1 MPAYPAVVFDMD
13 GTILNTL
20 EDLTISLNQALEAQ
34 GFPPRTLEEVRQT
47 VGNGYRNLM
56 RDSCPPGTSDE
67 VVEQVFQAF
76 SEHYAVHYADHTAP
90 YDGIP
95 ELLETLKAAGLKLAV
110 VSNKGDR
117 EACHLAERN
126 FPGIFDAVIGQ
137 RDDVPRKPNP
147 QMVEIV
153 LREMGVSAREAVYV
167 GDSEVDIKTATAAG
181 LPFVLVLWGFR
192 SREQLE
198 AAGGTEFCET
208 TGELEE
214 RLLGSRHPL
223 P

>member
-1 MPAYPAVVFDMD
+1 MPFFPAVVFDMD

-20 EDLTISLNQALEAQ
+20 EDLKISLNQALEAE

-47 VGNGYRNLM
+47 VGNGYRDLM
-56 RDSCPPGTSDE
+56 RNSCPPGTPDE
-67 VVEQVFQAF
+67 VVERVFQAF
-76 SEHYAVHYADHTAP
+76 SEHYAQHYADHTAP
-90 YDGIP
+90 YEGIP

-137 RDDVPRKPNP
+137 RDDVPRKPDP

-153 LREMGVSAREAVYV
+153 LREMGVGAREAVYV

-181 LPFVLVLWGFR
+181 LPVLLVTWGFR
-192 SREQLE
+192 SQGQLE
-198 AAGGTEFCET
+198 AAGGREFFHT
-208 TGELEE
+208 VGELERE
-214 RLLGSRHPL
+214 LLA
-223 P
+223 

>member
-20 EDLTISLNQALEAQ
+20 EDLKISLNQALEAE
-34 GFPPRTLEEVRQT
+34 GFPPHTLEEVRQT

-76 SEHYAVHYADHTAP
+76 SEHYAVHYADHTRP

-95 ELLETLKAAGLKLAV
+95 ELLATLKGAGLKLAV

-117 EACHLAERN
+117 EARHLADLN

-153 LREMGVSAREAVYV
+153 LSEMGVGADEAVYV

-181 LPFVLVLWGFR
+181 LPFILVLWGFR
-192 SREQLE
+192 SRAQLE
-198 AAGGTEFCET
+198 AAGGREFCET
-208 TGELEE
+208 VGELEAH
-214 RLLGSRHPL
+214 LLG
-223 P
+223 